1 MLCWDGSESPPKGG
15 QRGCAGE
22 QASCFEMGLM
32 CQHNKKINL
41 CKFSTDGLPCVTCCC
56 STPFFFFV
64 LCKPHFFFLSFLC
77 HVSYHGRS
85 QDKPSS
91 PHQLA
96 LGPRPPRPH
105 PTPYHAPSSLP
116 PPPAPPP

>member
-15 QRGCAGE
+15 QRGGTGE

-32 CQHNKKINL
+32 CQHNKKIDL
-41 CKFSTDGLPCVTCCC
+41 CKFSTDGLPCIICCC
-56 STPFFFFV
+56 STQFFFF
-64 LCKPHFFFLSFLC
+64 LCCMNRIFSFLC
-77 HVSYHGRS
+77 HASYHERS

-96 LGPRPPRPH
+96 LGQ
-105 PTPYHAPSSLP
+105 
-116 PPPAPPP
+116 